1 MELRSLLQYFA
12 LNSLLCSF
20 FLVLSGKEHSLC
32 IILDV
37 CQKKRFHQLSAILN
51 GYVAILKPIMDE
63 KLNFPLN
70 VLYVGVVL
78 SVYL

>member
-1 MELRSLLQYFA
+1 MLQYFG
-12 LNSLLCSF
+12 LKSLLCSF
-20 FLVLSGKEHSLC
+20 FLVLSAKEHSLC
-32 IILDV
+32 FILDV
-37 CQKKRFHQLSAILN
+37 CHKKRFLQLSAILN
-51 GYVAILKPIMDE
+51 GYVGILKPIMYE